1 MKGFTVVTLAAQEN
15 VLLPP
20 VGELIVGTLA
30 FLAVLVVLGRMLL
43 PRITATLAERADLI
57 EGGIKRAEAA
67 QAEAN
72 ATLEQY
78 RAQLAEARHEAARL
92 REDAREQG
100 AAIVAEMREQA
111 QAEARR
117 ITDASHAQIEADRAA
132 ALASLRT
139 DVGALAT
146 ELAGRI
152 VGESLADEA
161 RAHRVIDRFLDELER
176 SDGRGEDSPGDVGAA
191 VVGREGGS

>member
-191 VVGREGGS
+191 VVGREGS

>member
-117 ITDASHAQIEADRAA
+117 ITDAAHAQIEADRAA

-152 VGESLADEA
+152 VGESLSDEA

-191 VVGREGGS
+191 VVGREGS